1 MCGIVGYVGNEQA
14 RDILLAALKRLE
26 YRGYDSAGIAV
37 VGKTVQVHKSVGNIS
52 AMEQG
57 LPELKGTRGIAHT
70 RWATH
75 GAPSTKNAHPFVDC
89 KGNIALA
96 HNGILEN
103 YEEIKRELVT
113 KGHTF
118 TSETDTEVLVH
129 LIESHYDGNLEKAV
143 RSALKKIRG
152 SFAIVVVDKDENKI
166 VGARKESPMVIG
178 LGQKANYIASDVPAL
193 LKFTNRVI
201 YLDDGELVVIEPNS
215 VKVTNFDGKP
225 IKKEEH
231 RIEWTLEDA
240 EKGGYAHFML
250 KEIHEQ
256 PKAILDTLIGRI
268 PDMNLGLENLSRD
281 ISKVALIACGTA
293 YHAAMV
299 GKYLIERLA
308 NLPSSAHIASE
319 FRFSPSVDPGTLAIV
334 ISQSGETLD
343 SLMAL
348 REAKRLGCRT
358 LAVCNVTGSTLTRE
372 ADFTFMTRAGPEIGV
387 AASKTFSTQLLALL
401 LIATQLG
408 RERGRLDPE
417 EIRHLITEMRQ
428 LPRQVQSVLDNSG
441 AIKLTAEWISS
452 AKDVFF
458 IGRNLNYPIALEGA
472 LKLKEI
478 SYIHAEGYPAGEL
491 KHGPIALFTKETPVI
506 ACAVRDVTYEKIL
519 GNIRESSARGTP
531 VIAIGFEGDS
541 DLQRYADLVL
551 QIPKVHEIFAP
562 VLISVVFQLL
572 AYYVALSKGCP
583 IDMPRNLAKSVTVE

>member
-37 VGKTVQVHKSVGNIS
+37 VGKTVQVYKSVGNIS
-52 AMEQG
+52 TMEKG

-103 YEEIKRELVT
+103 YEELKRELAS

-129 LIESHYDGNLEKAV
+129 LVESHYDGNLEKAV
-143 RSALKKIRG
+143 RAALKKVRG

-193 LKFTNRVI
+193 LKYTNRVI

-215 VKVTNFDGKP
+215 VKVTNFEGKP

-231 RIEWTLEDA
+231 RIEWTIEDA

-268 PDMNLGLENLSRD
+268 PDLNLGLENLSRD

-299 GKYLIERLA
+299 GKYMIERLA

-387 AASKTFSTQLLALL
+387 AASKTFSTQLVAVL

-441 AIKLTAEWISS
+441 AVKLTAEWISS

-506 ACAVRDVTYEKIL
+506 ACAVRDVTYDKIL

-562 VLISVVFQLL
+562 ILISVVFQLL

>member
-52 AMEQG
+52 TMEKD

-96 HNGILEN
+96 HNGIIEN
-103 YEEIKRELVT
+103 YEEIKRELAS

-143 RSALKKIRG
+143 RTALKRIRG

-178 LGQKANYIASDVPAL
+178 VGQKANYIASDVPAL
-193 LKFTNRVI
+193 LKYTNRVI

-215 VKVTNFDGKP
+215 VKVMNFDGKP

-268 PDMNLGLENLSRD
+268 PDLNLGLENLSRD

-299 GKYLIERLA
+299 GKYVIERLA

-343 SLMAL
+343 SLID
-348 REAKRLGCRT
+348 RK
-358 LAVCNVTGSTLTRE
+358 
-372 ADFTFMTRAGPEIGV
+372 
-387 AASKTFSTQLLALL
+387 
-401 LIATQLG
+401 
-408 RERGRLDPE
+408 
-417 EIRHLITEMRQ
+417 
-428 LPRQVQSVLDNSG
+428 
-441 AIKLTAEWISS
+441 
-452 AKDVFF
+452 
-458 IGRNLNYPIALEGA
+458 
-472 LKLKEI
+472 
-478 SYIHAEGYPAGEL
+478 
-491 KHGPIALFTKETPVI
+491 
-506 ACAVRDVTYEKIL
+506 
-519 GNIRESSARGTP
+519 
-531 VIAIGFEGDS
+531 
-541 DLQRYADLVL
+541 
-551 QIPKVHEIFAP
+551 
-562 VLISVVFQLL
+562 SVV
-572 AYYVALSKGCP
+572 
-583 IDMPRNLAKSVTVE
+583 

>member
-14 RDILLAALKRLE
+14 RDILIAALKRLE

-37 VGKTVQVHKSVGNIS
+37 VGKTVQLHKSVGNIS
-52 AMEQG
+52 KLEEG

-75 GAPSTKNAHPFVDC
+75 GAPNTKNAHPFLDC

-96 HNGILEN
+96 HNGIIEN
-103 YEEIKRELVT
+103 YEEIKRELVA

-129 LIESHYDGNLEKAV
+129 LIESLYDGNLEKAV
-143 RSALKKIRG
+143 RAAIKRVRG
-152 SFAIVVVDKDENKI
+152 SYAIVVVCKDENKI
-166 VGARKESPMVIG
+166 VGVRNESPMVVG
-178 LGQKANYIASDVPAL
+178 VGEKANFLASDVPAL
-193 LKFTNRVI
+193 LKYTNRVI
-201 YLDDGELVVIEPNS
+201 YLDDGELVVLEPGS
-215 VKVTNFDGKP
+215 VRVTKLDGKP
-225 IKKEEH
+225 VKKEEH
-231 RIEWTLEDA
+231 RIEWTIEDA

-250 KEIHEQ
+250 KEIYEQ
-256 PKAILDTLIGRI
+256 PKALLDTLIGRI
-268 PDMNLGLENLSRD
+268 PDLNLGLENVSKD
-281 ISKVALIACGTA
+281 ITKVALIACGTA

-299 GKYLIERLA
+299 GKYMIERLA

-343 SLMAL
+343 SIMAM

-358 LAVCNVTGSTLTRE
+358 VAVCNVTGSTLTRE

-387 AASKTFSTQLLALL
+387 AASKTFTTQLVAVL
-401 LIATQLG
+401 LIATYLG
-408 RERGRLDPE
+408 RERRVLDPE
-417 EIRHLITEMRQ
+417 EVRHLITEMRQ
-428 LPRQVQSVLDNSG
+428 LPRQVQSILDNSG

-452 AKDVFF
+452 ARDVFF

-506 ACAVRDVTYEKIL
+506 ACAVRDKTYDKIL

-531 VIAIGFEGDS
+531 VIAVGFEGDS

-562 VLISVVFQLL
+562 ILISVVFQLM
-572 AYYVALSKGCP
+572 AYYVALAKGCP

>member
-14 RDILLAALKRLE
+14 RDILIAALKRLE

-37 VGKTVQVHKSVGNIS
+37 VGKTVQLHKSVGNIS
-52 AMEQG
+52 KLVEG
-57 LPELKGTRGIAHT
+57 LPDLKGTRGIAHT

-75 GAPSTKNAHPFVDC
+75 GAPNTKNAHPFLDC
-89 KGNIALA
+89 TGNIALA
-96 HNGILEN
+96 HNGIIEN
-103 YEEIKRELVT
+103 YEDIKRELVA

-129 LIESHYDGNLEKAV
+129 LIESLYDGNLEKAV
-143 RSALKKIRG
+143 RAAIKRVRG
-152 SFAIVVVDKDENKI
+152 SYAIVVISKDENKI
-166 VGARKESPMVIG
+166 VGVRNESPMVVG
-178 LGQKANYIASDVPAL
+178 VGEKANFLASDVPAL
-193 LKFTNRVI
+193 LKYTNRVI
-201 YLDDGELVVIEPNS
+201 YLDDGELVVIEPGS
-215 VKVTNFDGKP
+215 VRVTKLDGKP
-225 IKKEEH
+225 VKKEEH
-231 RIEWTLEDA
+231 LIEWTIEDA

-256 PKAILDTLIGRI
+256 PKALLDTLIGRI
-268 PDMNLGLENLSRD
+268 PDLNLGLENMSKD
-281 ISKVALIACGTA
+281 ITKVALIACGTA

-299 GKYLIERLA
+299 GKYMIERLA

-343 SLMAL
+343 SIMAM

-358 LAVCNVTGSTLTRE
+358 VAVCNVTGSTLTRE

-387 AASKTFSTQLLALL
+387 AASKTFTTQLVAVL
-401 LIATQLG
+401 LIATYLG
-408 RERGRLDPE
+408 RERRVLDPE
-417 EIRHLITEMRQ
+417 EVRHLITEMRQ
-428 LPRQVQSVLDNSG
+428 LPRQVQSILDNSG

-452 AKDVFF
+452 ARDVFF

-506 ACAVRDVTYEKIL
+506 ACAVQDKTYDKIL

-562 VLISVVFQLL
+562 ILISVVFQLM
-572 AYYVALSKGCP
+572 AYYVALARGCP

>member
-14 RDILLAALKRLE
+14 RDILISALKRLE

-37 VGKTVQVHKSVGNIS
+37 VGKTVQLHKAVGNIS
-52 AMEQG
+52 KLVEG

-75 GAPSTKNAHPFVDC
+75 GAPSTKNAHPFLDC

-96 HNGILEN
+96 HNGIIEN
-103 YEEIKRELVT
+103 YEELKRELIA
-113 KGHTF
+113 KGHVF
-118 TSETDTEVLVH
+118 TSETDTETLVH
-129 LIESHYDGNLEKAV
+129 LIESLYDGNLEKAV
-143 RSALKKIRG
+143 RAALKKVKG
-152 SFAIVVVDKDENKI
+152 AFAIVVVHKDENKI
-166 VGARKESPMVIG
+166 VGVRTVSPMVVG
-178 LGQKANYIASDVPAL
+178 LGEKANYIASDVPAL
-193 LKFTNRVI
+193 LKYTNRII
-201 YLDDGELVVIEPNS
+201 YLDDGEIVVIEPNS
-215 VKVTNFDGKP
+215 VRVTNFDGKP

-231 RIEWTLEDA
+231 RIEWTIEEA

-268 PDMNLGLENLSRD
+268 PDLNLGLENIWQD
-281 ISKVALIACGTA
+281 ITKVALIACGTA

-299 GKYLIERLA
+299 GKYMIERLA
-308 NLPSSAHIASE
+308 KLPSSAHIASE

-343 SLMAL
+343 SIMAL

-358 LAVCNVTGSTLTRE
+358 VAVCNVTGSTLTRE
-372 ADFTFMTRAGPEIGV
+372 ADYTFMTRAGPEIGV
-387 AASKTFSTQLLALL
+387 AASKTFTTQLVAML
-401 LIATQLG
+401 LIATYLG
-408 RERGRLDPE
+408 RVRGVLDPE

-441 AIKLTAEWISS
+441 AIKLTSEWISN

-506 ACAVRDVTYEKIL
+506 ACAVRDVAYDKML

-531 VIAIGFEGDS
+531 VIAIGFENDT
-541 DLQRYADLVL
+541 DLQRYADLVM

-562 VLISVVFQLL
+562 ILISVVFQLM
-572 AYYVALSKGCP
+572 AYYVALARGCP

>member
-37 VGKTVQVHKSVGNIS
+37 VDKTVQVHKSVGNI
-52 AMEQG
+52 ANMEKG

-89 KGNIALA
+89 KGHIALA
-96 HNGILEN
+96 HNGIIEN
-103 YEEIKRELVT
+103 YEEIKRELVS

-118 TSETDTEVLVH
+118 TSETDTETLVH
-129 LIESHYDGNLEKAV
+129 LIESLYDGNLEKAV
-143 RSALKKIRG
+143 RAALKKVRG

-166 VGARKESPMVIG
+166 VGARKESPMVVG
-178 LGQKANYIASDVPAL
+178 VGQKANYIASDVPAL
-193 LKFTNRVI
+193 LKYTNRVI

-231 RIEWTLEDA
+231 RIEWTIEDA

-293 YHAAMV
+293 YHAAME
-299 GKYLIERLA
+299 GKYMIERLA

-387 AASKTFSTQLLALL
+387 AASKTFSTQLVAML

-408 RERGRLDPE
+408 RERGMLDPE
-417 EIRHLITEMRQ
+417 EVRHLITEMRQ

-441 AIKLTAEWISS
+441 AVKLTAEWISS
-452 AKDVFF
+452 ARDVFF
-458 IGRNLNYPIALEGA
+458 IGRNLSYPIALEGA

-506 ACAVRDVTYEKIL
+506 ACAVRDATYDKIL

-551 QIPKVHEIFAP
+551 QIPKVHELFAP
-562 VLISVVFQLL
+562 ILISVVFQLL

>member
-37 VGKTVQVHKSVGNIS
+37 VGKIVQVHKSVGNIS
-52 AMEQG
+52 VMEQG

-89 KGNIALA
+89 TGNIALA
-96 HNGILEN
+96 HNGIIEN
-103 YEEIKRELVT
+103 YEDIRRELVT

-129 LIESHYDGNLEKAV
+129 LIESLYDGNLEKAV
-143 RSALKKIRG
+143 RAALKKVRG
-152 SFAIVVVDKDENKI
+152 SYALVVVDKDENKI
-166 VGARKESPMVIG
+166 VGARKESPMVVG
-178 LGQKANYIASDVPAL
+178 VGQKANYIASDVPAL
-193 LKFTNRVI
+193 LQYTNRVI

-215 VKVTNFDGKP
+215 VKVMNFDGKP

-231 RIEWTLEDA
+231 RIEWTIEAA

-387 AASKTFSTQLLALL
+387 AASKTFSTQLVALL

-506 ACAVRDVTYEKIL
+506 ACAVRDVTYDKIL

-562 VLISVVFQLL
+562 ILISVVFQLL
-572 AYYVALSKGCP
+572 AYYVALSRGCP

>member
-14 RDILLAALKRLE
+14 RDILISALKRLE

-37 VGKTVQVHKSVGNIS
+37 VGKALQVHKSVGNI
-52 AMEQG
+52 AKLIENI
-57 LPELKGTRGIAHT
+57 PELKGTRGIAHT

-75 GAPSTKNAHPFVDC
+75 GAPSTKNAHPFLDC

-96 HNGILEN
+96 HNGIIEN
-103 YEEIKRELVT
+103 YEELKRELVA
-113 KGHTF
+113 KGHNF
-118 TSETDTEVLVH
+118 TSDTDTEVIVH
-129 LIESHYDGNLEKAV
+129 LIESLYDGNLEKAV
-143 RSALKKIRG
+143 RAALKRIRG
-152 SFAIVVVDKDENKI
+152 SYAIVVTHKDENKI
-166 VGARKESPMVIG
+166 VGARHESPMVIG
-178 LGQKANYIASDVPAL
+178 LSQKANYLASDVPAL
-193 LKFTNRVI
+193 LKYTNRVI
-201 YLDDGELVVIEPNS
+201 YLDDGELVVIDPTS

-225 IKKEEH
+225 VKKEEH

-268 PDMNLGLENLSRD
+268 PDLNLGLNNVSKD
-281 ISKVALIACGTA
+281 ITKVHLIACGTA

-299 GKYLIERLA
+299 GKYMIERLA
-308 NLPSSAHIASE
+308 NLPSTAHIASE

-343 SLMAL
+343 SLMAM

-358 LAVCNVTGSTLTRE
+358 IAVCNVTGSTLTRE

-387 AASKTFSTQLLALL
+387 AASKTFSTQLVALL
-401 LIATQLG
+401 LIATYLG
-408 RERGRLDPE
+408 RERGVLDPE
-417 EIRHLITEMRQ
+417 EVRHLITDMRQ
-428 LPRQVQSVLDNSG
+428 LPRQVQTVLDNSG
-441 AIKLTAEWISS
+441 AIKLTSEWISN
-452 AKDVFF
+452 ARDVFF

-506 ACAVRDVTYEKIL
+506 ACAVKDLTYDKIL

-531 VIAIGFEGDS
+531 VIAVGFEGDM
-541 DLQRYADLVL
+541 DLQRYADIVL

-562 VLISVVFQLL
+562 ILISVVFQLM
-572 AYYVALSKGCP
+572 AYYVALAKGRE

>member
-37 VGKTVQVHKSVGNIS
+37 VGKTVQVYKSVGNIS
-52 AMEQG
+52 TMEKG

-103 YEEIKRELVT
+103 YEELKRELAS

-143 RSALKKIRG
+143 RAALKKVRG

-178 LGQKANYIASDVPAL
+178 VGQKANYIASDVPAL
-193 LKFTNRVI
+193 LKYTNRVI

-231 RIEWTLEDA
+231 RIEWTIEDA

-268 PDMNLGLENLSRD
+268 PDLNLGLENLSRD

-299 GKYLIERLA
+299 GKYMIERLA

-387 AASKTFSTQLLALL
+387 AASKTFSTQLVAVL

-408 RERGRLDPE
+408 RERGMLDPE
-417 EIRHLITEMRQ
+417 EVRHLITEMRQ

-441 AIKLTAEWISS
+441 AVKLTAEWISS

-506 ACAVRDVTYEKIL
+506 ACAVRDVTYDKIL

-562 VLISVVFQLL
+562 ILISVVFQLL

>member
-14 RDILLAALKRLE
+14 RDILISALKRLE

-37 VGKTVQVHKSVGNIS
+37 VGKTVQLHKAVGNIS
-52 AMEQG
+52 KLEEA

-75 GAPSTKNAHPFVDC
+75 GAPSTKNAHPFLDC

-96 HNGILEN
+96 HNGIIEN
-103 YEEIKRELVT
+103 YEELKRELIA

-118 TSETDTEVLVH
+118 TSETDTETLVH
-129 LIESHYDGNLEKAV
+129 LIESLYDGNLEKAV
-143 RSALKKIRG
+143 RAALKKVRG
-152 SFAIVVVDKDENKI
+152 AFAIVVVHKDENKI
-166 VGARKESPMVIG
+166 VGVRTVSPMVVG
-178 LGQKANYIASDVPAL
+178 LGEKANYIASDVPAL
-193 LKFTNRVI
+193 LKYTNRII
-201 YLDDGELVVIEPNS
+201 YLDDGEIVVIEPNS
-215 VKVTNFDGKP
+215 VKVTNFDGKT

-231 RIEWTLEDA
+231 RIEWTIEEA

-268 PDMNLGLENLSRD
+268 PDLNLGLENIWQD
-281 ISKVALIACGTA
+281 ITKVALIACGTA

-299 GKYLIERLA
+299 GKYMIERLA
-308 NLPSSAHIASE
+308 KLPSSAHIASE
-319 FRFSPSVDPGTLAIV
+319 FRFSPSVDPGTLAII

-343 SLMAL
+343 SIMAL

-358 LAVCNVTGSTLTRE
+358 VAVCNVTGSTLTRE
-372 ADFTFMTRAGPEIGV
+372 ADYTFMTRAGPEIGV
-387 AASKTFSTQLLALL
+387 AASKTFTTQLVAML
-401 LIATQLG
+401 LIATYLG
-408 RERGRLDPE
+408 RVRGVLDPE

-441 AIKLTAEWISS
+441 AIKLTSEWISN
-452 AKDVFF
+452 ARDVFF

-506 ACAVRDVTYEKIL
+506 ACAVRDVAYDKML

-562 VLISVVFQLL
+562 ILISVVFQLM
-572 AYYVALSKGCP
+572 AYYVALARGCP

>member
-52 AMEQG
+52 VMEQG

-89 KGNIALA
+89 TGNIALA
-96 HNGILEN
+96 HNGIIEN
-103 YEEIKRELVT
+103 YEEIRRELVT

-129 LIESHYDGNLEKAV
+129 LIESLYDGNLEKAV
-143 RSALKKIRG
+143 RAALKKIRG
-152 SFAIVVVDKDENKI
+152 SYALVVVDKDENKI
-166 VGARKESPMVIG
+166 VGARKESPMVVG
-178 LGQKANYIASDVPAL
+178 VGQKANYIASDVPAL
-193 LKFTNRVI
+193 LQYTNRVI

-215 VKVTNFDGKP
+215 VKVMNLDGKP

-231 RIEWTLEDA
+231 RIEWTIEAA

-387 AASKTFSTQLLALL
+387 AASKTFSTQLVALL

-506 ACAVRDVTYEKIL
+506 ACAVRDVTYDKIL

-562 VLISVVFQLL
+562 ILISVVFQLL

>member
-52 AMEQG
+52 NMEKG

-96 HNGILEN
+96 HNGIIEN
-103 YEEIKRELVT
+103 YEEIKRELAS

-143 RSALKKIRG
+143 RTALKRIRG

-178 LGQKANYIASDVPAL
+178 VGQKANYIASDVPAL
-193 LKFTNRVI
+193 LKYTNRVI

-215 VKVTNFDGKP
+215 VKVMNFDGKP

-268 PDMNLGLENLSRD
+268 PDLNLGLENLSRD

-299 GKYLIERLA
+299 GKYVIERLA

-387 AASKTFSTQLLALL
+387 AASKTFSTQLVAVL
-401 LIATQLG
+401 LIAAQLG
-408 RERGRLDPE
+408 RERGVLDPE
-417 EIRHLITEMRQ
+417 EVRHLITEMRQ

-441 AIKLTAEWISS
+441 AVKLTAEWISS

-506 ACAVRDVTYEKIL
+506 ACAVRDVTYDKIL

-562 VLISVVFQLL
+562 ILISVVFQLL